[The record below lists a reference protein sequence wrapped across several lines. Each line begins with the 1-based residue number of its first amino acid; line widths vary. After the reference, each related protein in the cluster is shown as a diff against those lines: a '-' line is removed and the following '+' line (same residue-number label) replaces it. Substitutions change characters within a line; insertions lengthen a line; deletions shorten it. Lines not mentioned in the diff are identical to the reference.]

1 MNNLPI
7 HIITYIQD
15 TFTLSKLLTKSL
27 YMFTNICIY
36 HLGKKYNHIIKFM
49 VNLSKNGNEI
59 LHLCIQILYV
69 MSLIPLR
76 ELKDLQ
82 YFRYI
87 FTFGKTVQISR
98 F

>member
-1 MNNLPI
+1 
-7 HIITYIQD
+7 
-15 TFTLSKLLTKSL
+15 
-27 YMFTNICIY
+27 
-36 HLGKKYNHIIKFM
+36 M

-59 LHLCIQILYV
+59 LHICIQILYV

-87 FTFGKTVQISR
+87 FTFGKTVQISK